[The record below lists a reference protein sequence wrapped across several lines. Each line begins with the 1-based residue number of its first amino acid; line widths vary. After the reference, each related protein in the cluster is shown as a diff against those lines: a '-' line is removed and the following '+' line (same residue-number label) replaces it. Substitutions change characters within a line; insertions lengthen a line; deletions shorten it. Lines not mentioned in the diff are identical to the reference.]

1 MLSPG
6 DRIGTAIEAAGERL
20 ARRVAIETGDRRL
33 AHVAGQPGTL
43 QQPLGVDHQV
53 IVDFLQALLEA
64 PPFAVAQGLP
74 EVLAP
79 APDRHRDHPRH
90 RRMPGGNLGETF
102 LHHPVE
108 LDAGNRPGGVGKRRQ
123 GVDHVAEGRGL
134 DQQYPHPATSAGRR
148 PAAPGLAIPGQA
160 AARGGNCSGRSDRC
174 ARSTGC
180 TRDRGGRSPPG
191 PPAAGELRR
200 GGAIDA
206 HQRAIQRGRHVHQ
219 AGIVGHHRAS
229 AGHQVDGLGQ
239 RSLPGKIE
247 GLLAQPRIRR
257 WRISSPPGWSFF
269 EPNSQT
275 CQPARIFASATA
287 A

>member
-1 MLSPG
+1 MLGDPGSTVQEHQVRRARVGVGQLLAVQAIVTDRLGQRVVQRLGEQLARALHRMLSPG

-134 DQQYPHPATSAGRR
+134 DQQYPHPATSAGSPTSRSRACNTRPGGSSRR
-148 PAAPGLAIPGQA
+148 QL
-160 AARGGNCSGRSDRC
+160 
-174 ARSTGC
+174 
-180 TRDRGGRSPPG
+180 
-191 PPAAGELRR
+191 
-200 GGAIDA
+200 
-206 HQRAIQRGRHVHQ
+206 
-219 AGIVGHHRAS
+219 
-229 AGHQVDGLGQ
+229 
-239 RSLPGKIE
+239 
-247 GLLAQPRIRR
+247 
-257 WRISSPPGWSFF
+257 
-269 EPNSQT
+269 
-275 CQPARIFASATA
+275 
-287 A
+287 